1 MNDIKTSERE
11 SLGQEVVCN
20 IMHWHIG
27 SRDLQGKAMPCK
39 DVPVMAILKEWR
51 SMATG
56 PKGRRPHRPQPKIE
70 YPYKKADETYKK
82 ADEKAE
88 ASSST

>member
-11 SLGQEVVCN
+11 RLSQEVLCN

-56 PKGRRPHRPQPKIE
+56 PKGRRPHRPQAKVE
-70 YPYKKADETYKK
+70 YPYQKADEMYKK